1 MFFLLLYIVSKRYYI
16 NVVQTMKQKQ
26 RIRKQSLVCNIF
38 IFERNNITRY
48 HHNSYIKFMK

>member
-26 RIRKQSLVCNIF
+26 RIRKQSLVRNIF

>member
-26 RIRKQSLVCNIF
+26 RIRKQSLVRNIF
-38 IFERNNITRY
+38 IF
-48 HHNSYIKFMK
+48 